1 MSGGLTIRL
10 DHKTHYGIDEHGN
23 EYTDVTVTHV
33 YSPPIPGIRPF
44 SQTIRYMKALN
55 LVEIY
60 ELVKMSEAALK
71 ASVEG
76 ILGRA
81 ASSCPPGGGGFV
93 EIDPPPESLLDTIPN
108 QAYAG

>member
-1 MSGGLTIRL
+1 MSDGFTIHL

-33 YSPPIPGIRPF
+33 YSHPIPNIQPF

-71 ASVEG
+71 ASIDS
-76 ILGRA
+76 ILGARR
-81 ASSCPPGGGGFV
+81 
-93 EIDPPPESLLDTIPN
+93 
-108 QAYAG
+108 